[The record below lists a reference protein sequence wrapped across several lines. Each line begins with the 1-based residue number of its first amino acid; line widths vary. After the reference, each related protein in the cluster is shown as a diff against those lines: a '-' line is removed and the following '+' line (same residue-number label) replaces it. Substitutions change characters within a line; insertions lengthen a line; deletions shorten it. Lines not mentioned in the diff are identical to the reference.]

1 MQNIEFDFDKTKHV
15 MFSKECER
23 EMKNKI
29 SLNYQNDLQDKIWKD
44 VQLKYVEF
52 AKQFNLLEV
61 MLAFCNPD
69 YKAMEAIHAKLIR
82 TTTCSNGNKC
92 DYTIYGNQDEF
103 IKNHPEYVDECGY
116 RRNK

>member
-1 MQNIEFDFDKTKHV
+1 MNVGKFDK
-15 MFSKECER
+15 
-23 EMKNKI
+23 NKPI
-29 SLNYQNDLQDKIWKD
+29 YYEFTSCP
-44 VQLKYVEF
+44 VAEF
-52 AKQFNLLEV
+52 AKQFNLLEI
-61 MLAFCNPD
+61 MPAFCNPD

-92 DYTIYGNQDEF
+92 DYTICGNQDEF